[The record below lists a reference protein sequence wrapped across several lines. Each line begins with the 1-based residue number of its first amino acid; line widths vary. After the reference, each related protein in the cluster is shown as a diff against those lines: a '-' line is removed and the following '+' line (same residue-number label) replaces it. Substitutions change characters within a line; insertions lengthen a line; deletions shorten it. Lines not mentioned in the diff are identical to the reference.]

1 MAKNNK
7 TASGISAS
15 PRFSKADL
23 LRALLDNIPDHI
35 YIKDSRHRFI
45 MANRTVIHNLG
56 ASSLDEIRN
65 KTDMDFFPVK
75 FAKKYFKD
83 EENVLAGK
91 SVIAK
96 EEFNI
101 NQTTQTKEWLL
112 TTKVPIRDRKNR
124 IIGLAGINRDITE
137 RKVLEDQLF
146 QNNERQW
153 ITLNSIGDG
162 VITTNEKGRVTYL
175 NHAAQSMTGWTLRQ
189 ARRHPF
195 AEVYNVVNEKKK
207 AVSQSLIGR
216 TLKTDKTVARKEYLV
231 LIGTSHRTFIIE
243 DTCSPL
249 HDRSGMIIGAV
260 LVFHD
265 VTRLRRMTKRIS
277 WQASHDAL
285 TGIYNRLEFEDRL
298 SYLLRSIK
306 NEEWTH
312 ALLYI
317 DLDKFK
323 RVNDTCG
330 HKAGDRLLKAVT
342 ALVQKLLRKSD
353 IFARLGG
360 DEFGVILTNCPPL
373 MAEKIARKICSALN
387 DYIFLWGKRTFGISA
402 SIGISVIGQKSKS
415 VSSILASADRA
426 LYSAKNKGGNRVFA
440 AKK

>member
-1 MAKNNK
+1 
-7 TASGISAS
+7 
-15 PRFSKADL
+15 
-23 LRALLDNIPDHI
+23 
-35 YIKDSRHRFI
+35 
-45 MANRTVIHNLG
+45 
-56 ASSLDEIRN
+56 
-65 KTDMDFFPVK
+65 
-75 FAKKYFKD
+75 
-83 EENVLAGK
+83 
-91 SVIAK
+91 
-96 EEFNI
+96 
-101 NQTTQTKEWLL
+101 
-112 TTKVPIRDRKNR
+112 
-124 IIGLAGINRDITE
+124 
-137 RKVLEDQLF
+137 
-146 QNNERQW
+146 
-153 ITLNSIGDG
+153 
-162 VITTNEKGRVTYL
+162 
-175 NHAAQSMTGWTLRQ
+175 
-189 ARRHPF
+189 
-195 AEVYNVVNEKKK
+195 
-207 AVSQSLIGR
+207 
-216 TLKTDKTVARKEYLV
+216 
-231 LIGTSHRTFIIE
+231 
-243 DTCSPL
+243 
-249 HDRSGMIIGAV
+249 MIIGAV
-260 LVFHD
+260 IVFHD

-306 NEEWTH
+306 NEERTH

-342 ALVQKLLRKSD
+342 TLVQKLLRKSD

-360 DEFGVILTNCPPL
+360 DEFGIILTDCPPL